1 MGFFFLGGG
10 GGGMDMVANFKSIS
24 PNLST
29 IVGEYHLRPGQGGL
43 KQLKICGDFISLL
56 LLA

>member
-1 MGFFFLGGG
+1 
-10 GGGMDMVANFKSIS
+10 MDMVANFKSIS